1 MKEGLVLVA
10 VTRNIPERG
19 LKLLHEFGDVVVW
32 PEQLPPNREQLVDF
46 AHGADGLLSL
56 LTEPIDAEL
65 LERLPTVRV
74 VSNYAVGFDNIDV
87 AACSAK
93 SVAVCTTPDVLTDT
107 TADFAFALLLA
118 SARKVVQ
125 SANAVPRG
133 DWKTWEPLGYLGLD
147 VAGATLGVVG
157 LGRIGAAVAKRAT
170 GFGMRILYADAI
182 ERPEAERD
190 LSAER
195 VDLETLLK
203 SSDFISL
210 HVPLTPETGG
220 MIGAEQLSMMKP
232 SSVLVNTSRGPV
244 VDNDALADALER
256 GTIWGAALDVTDPE
270 PLPADHRLV
279 GMPNCIITPHV
290 ASATEETR
298 AKMSELAAKNVIA
311 VLSGEPPLRCL
322 NPDVLHG

>member
-1 MKEGLVLVA
+1 MLVA

-19 LKLLHEFGDVVVW
+19 LKLLREFGDVVVW

-46 AHGADGLLSL
+46 ARDADGLLSL
-56 LTEPIDAEL
+56 LTEPVDAEL

-74 VSNYAVGFDNIDV
+74 VSNFAVGFDNIDV
-87 AACSAK
+87 AACSAHG
-93 SVAVCTTPDVLTDT
+93 VAVCTTPDVLTDT

-118 SARKVVQ
+118 SARKVVE

-133 DWKTWEPLGYLGLD
+133 DWKTWEPLGYLGRD

-182 ERPEAERD
+182 ERPEAENE
-190 LSAER
+190 LGAER
-195 VDLETLLK
+195 VDLEALLK

-210 HVPLTPETGG
+210 HVPLTPETSG

-232 SSVLVNTSRGPV
+232 TAVLVNTSRGPV
-244 VDNDALADALER
+244 VENDALADALER
-256 GTIWGAALDVTDPE
+256 GTIWGAALDVTNPE
-270 PLPADHRLV
+270 PLPADHRLAHL
-279 GMPNCIITPHV
+279 PNCIITPHI

-298 AKMSELAAKNVIA
+298 AKMSELAAMNVIA
-311 VLSGEPPLRCL
+311 VLSGKPPLRCL